1 MPVKL
6 DENLLVGFN
15 NCDDAAV
22 YKIDNERSLAFTVDF
37 FTPVVD
43 DPVQFGRIAAAN
55 ALSDIYAMG
64 GIPFLSLNI
73 IGFPVGSVPDHI
85 FSDIL
90 KGAAEKSM
98 EAGVVIGGGHSVRDK
113 EVKFGQAVIGYVEN
127 NEINDN
133 SSARPGDYIILTKP
147 IGTGIVTTAKKLD
160 GKVKIK
166 TFRQAVT
173 LMESLNKTARDIMV
187 GNKIRCATDITGFGL
202 LGHLYEIASAS
213 NVSLE
218 IDSSEVPLI
227 EDILTLADEGFFPG
241 GAYNNHEYLKNH
253 ISFSKE
259 ISETMELILC
269 DPQTSGGIAMFVS
282 PDKLDAVKYQLKE
295 SRLGYSVI
303 GCASKKLS
311 HDIVVD

>member
-1 MPVKL
+1 MPVKI

-15 NCDDAAV
+15 NSDDAAV

-43 DPVQFGRIAAAN
+43 DPVCFGRIAAAN

-90 KGAAEKSM
+90 KGAAEKSL

-113 EVKFGQAVIGYVEN
+113 EVKFGQAVIGYVAN
-127 NEINDN
+127 NEIIDN

-166 TFRQAVT
+166 TFRQAVG

-202 LGHLYEIASAS
+202 LGHLYEIAAAS
-213 NVSLE
+213 KISLE

-241 GAYNNHEYLKNH
+241 GAYNNHEYLKPH

-259 ISETMELILC
+259 ISETMELVLC
-269 DPQTSGGIAMFVS
+269 DPQTSGGIAMFVG
-282 PDKLDAVKYQLKE
+282 PDKLDTVKAQLKE
-295 SRLGYSVI
+295 SGLCFSVI

>member
-15 NCDDAAV
+15 NSDDAAV

-113 EVKFGQAVIGYVEN
+113 EVKFGQAVIGYVAN
-127 NEINDN
+127 NEIIDN

-166 TFRQAVT
+166 TFRQTVA

-202 LGHLYEIASAS
+202 LGHLYEIAAAS
-213 NVSLE
+213 KISLE

-227 EDILTLADEGFFPG
+227 EDIMTLADEGFFPG
-241 GAYNNHEYLKNH
+241 GAYNNHEYLKPH

-259 ISETMELILC
+259 ISETMELVLC
-269 DPQTSGGIAMFVS
+269 DPQTSGGIAMFVN
-282 PDKLDAVKYQLKE
+282 PDKLDAVKTQLKE
-295 SRLGYSVI
+295 SGLSFSVI

-311 HDIVVD
+311 HDIVID

>member
-1 MPVKL
+1 
-6 DENLLVGFN
+6 
-15 NCDDAAV
+15 
-22 YKIDNERSLAFTVDF
+22 VDF

-113 EVKFGQAVIGYVEN
+113 EVKFGQAVIGYVAN
-127 NEINDN
+127 NEIIDN

-166 TFRQAVT
+166 TFRQTVA

-202 LGHLYEIASAS
+202 LGHLYEIAAAS
-213 NVSLE
+213 KISLE

-227 EDILTLADEGFFPG
+227 EDIMTLADEGFFPG
-241 GAYNNHEYLKNH
+241 GAYNNHEYLKPH

-259 ISETMELILC
+259 ISETMELVLC
-269 DPQTSGGIAMFVS
+269 DPQTSGGIAMFVN
-282 PDKLDAVKYQLKE
+282 PDKLDAVKTQLKE
-295 SRLGYSVI
+295 SGLSFSVI

-311 HDIVVD
+311 HDIVID

>member
-15 NCDDAAV
+15 NSDDAAV

-43 DPVQFGRIAAAN
+43 DPVCFGRIAAAN

-90 KGAAEKSM
+90 KGAAEKSL

-113 EVKFGQAVIGYVEN
+113 EVKFGQAVIGYVAN
-127 NEINDN
+127 NEIIDN

-166 TFRQAVT
+166 TFRQAVG

-187 GNKIRCATDITGFGL
+187 ANRIRCATDITGFGL
-202 LGHLYEIASAS
+202 LGHLYEIAAAS
-213 NVSLE
+213 KISLE

-241 GAYNNHEYLKNH
+241 GAYNNHEYLKPH

-259 ISETMELILC
+259 ISETMELVLC
-269 DPQTSGGIAMFVS
+269 DPQTSGGIAMFVG
-282 PDKLDAVKYQLKE
+282 PDKLDVVKTQLKE
-295 SRLGYSVI
+295 SGLCFSVI

>member
-15 NCDDAAV
+15 NSDDAAV

-73 IGFPVGSVPDHI
+73 IAFPVGSVPDHI

-90 KGAAEKSM
+90 KGAAEKCL

-113 EVKFGQAVIGYVEN
+113 EVKFGQAVIGYVAN
-127 NEINDN
+127 KEIIDN

-166 TFRQAVT
+166 TFRQAVA

-202 LGHLYEIASAS
+202 LGHLYEIAAAS
-213 NVSLE
+213 KISLE
-218 IDSSEVPLI
+218 IDSTEVPLI
-227 EDILTLADEGFFPG
+227 EDIMTLADEGFFPG
-241 GAYNNHEYLKNH
+241 GAYNNHEYLKPH

-259 ISETMELILC
+259 ISETMELVLC

-282 PDKLDAVKYQLKE
+282 PDKLDAVKSQLKE
-295 SRLGYSVI
+295 SGLCFSVI

>member
-1 MPVKL
+1 MPVKF

-43 DPVQFGRIAAAN
+43 DAVDFGRIAVAN
-55 ALSDIYAMG
+55 ALSDVYAMG
-64 GIPFLSLNI
+64 GIPFLSLNVM
-73 IGFPVGSVPDHI
+73 GFPLGSAPDHI

-113 EVKFGQAVIGYVEN
+113 ELKFGQAVIGFVNN
-127 NEINDN
+127 NEIIDN
-133 SSARPGDYIILTKP
+133 SGAVPGDYIVLTKP

-160 GKVKIK
+160 GKVKAK
-166 TFRQAVT
+166 TFKQAIEI
-173 LMESLNKTARDIMV
+173 MQSLNKKTRDIMV
-187 GNKIRCATDITGFGL
+187 ENKVKCATDITGFGL

-213 NVSLE
+213 SISIE
-218 IDSSEVPLI
+218 IDRNEVPFI
-227 EDILTLADEGFFPG
+227 YDIFTLAEEGFFPG
-241 GAYNNHEYLKNH
+241 GAYNNREYLKNY
-253 ISFSKE
+253 IAFSKKVTE
-259 ISETMELILC
+259 LMELVLC
-269 DPQTSGGIAMFVS
+269 DPQTSGGIAMFVN
-282 PDKLDAVKYQLKE
+282 PERLEKVRAMLKE
-295 SRLGYSVI
+295 AGILSKVI

-311 HDIVVD
+311 YDIIVD

>member
-6 DENLLVGFN
+6 DENLLVGFAN
-15 NCDDAAV
+15 SDDAAV

-43 DPVQFGRIAAAN
+43 DPVCFGRIAAAN

-73 IGFPVGSVPDHI
+73 IAFPVGSVPDHI

-113 EVKFGQAVIGYVEN
+113 EVKFGQAVIGYVAN
-127 NEINDN
+127 NEIIDN
-133 SSARPGDYIILTKP
+133 SNARPGDYIILTKP

-166 TFRQAVT
+166 TFRQAVA

-187 GNKIRCATDITGFGL
+187 SNNIRCATDITGFGL
-202 LGHLYEIASAS
+202 LGHLYEIAAAS
-213 NVSLE
+213 KISIE

-227 EDILTLADEGFFPG
+227 EDIMTLADEGFFPG

-259 ISETMELILC
+259 ISETMELVLC

-282 PDKLDAVKYQLKE
+282 PDKLDTVKLQLKE
-295 SRLGYSVI
+295 SRLSFSVI